1 MEIID
6 YDIFKAYMTRIQS
19 VTNYTLINDI
29 HNSLLYQRDIISE
42 FLSENPDL
50 ELSKLMQAKQQLHYF
65 DILILEIRL
74 RIEAGVYDEQ

>member
-42 FLSENPDL
+42 FLSENSDFDL
-50 ELSKLMQAKQQLHYF
+50 LKLMQAKQQLYYF

-74 RIEAGVYDEQ
+74 KIEAGVYDEQ